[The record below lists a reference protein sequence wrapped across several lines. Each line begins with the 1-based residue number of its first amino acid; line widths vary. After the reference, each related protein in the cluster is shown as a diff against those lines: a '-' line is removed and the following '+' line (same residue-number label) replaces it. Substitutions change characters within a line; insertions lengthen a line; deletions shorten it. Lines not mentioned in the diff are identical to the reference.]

1 MRIKTQDLM
10 KENIIQIKSF
20 QFAVRIIKLYIHL
33 SKTKKEFVLSKQ
45 ILRSGTS
52 IGANV
57 EEAIGAQ
64 SKNDF
69 VSKLSIAY
77 KESRETKYWLRLL
90 NETNFITKKEFDS
103 IINDLEEILR
113 ILGKIQKTSKNS

>member
-1 MRIKTQDLM
+1 M

-64 SKNDF
+64 SKKDF
-69 VSKLSIAY
+69 IAKLSIAY

-90 NETNFITKKEFDS
+90 NETNFISKEEFNS